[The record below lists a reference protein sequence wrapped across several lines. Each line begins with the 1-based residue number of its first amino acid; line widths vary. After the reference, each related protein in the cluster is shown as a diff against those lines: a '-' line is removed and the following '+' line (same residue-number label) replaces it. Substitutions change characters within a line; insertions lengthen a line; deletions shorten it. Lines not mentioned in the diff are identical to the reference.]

1 MVALRGYGQFC
12 PVSRAAE
19 ILAERWTPLIV
30 RELLCGST
38 RFNDLQRGVPR
49 MSPAL
54 LTRRLRELEHAG
66 IIERRRA
73 GQGSGWEYHLTS
85 AGEELRPIIEGM
97 GFWAQRWVRDD
108 LLADQNL
115 DPDLLMWDIRRC
127 VAARRPPAERF
138 IVQFRFAG
146 MPSSRRPYW
155 LVLDGGQPDLCLRDP
170 GFDIDLLVS
179 CTVRTLTEIWLGHLS
194 VAAARKDGR
203 LELDGAAK
211 LADRF
216 AAWFGG
222 SVFAGAGAQP
232 PGQVTQPDVAV
243 RAGNG

>member
-1 MVALRGYGQFC
+1 MVALKGYGQFC

-19 ILAERWTPLIV
+19 ILAERWTPLVV
-30 RELLCGST
+30 RELLCGSA

-66 IIERRRA
+66 IVERRRA
-73 GQGSGWEYHLTS
+73 DKGSFWEYHLTV
-85 AGEELRPIIEGM
+85 AGLELRPIIEGM

-127 VAARRPPAERF
+127 VGSRPPPAERF
-138 IVQFRFAG
+138 VVQFRFAG
-146 MPSSRRPYW
+146 MPSSRRHYW
-155 LVLDGGQPDLCLRDP
+155 LVFDGGQPDLCLRDP
-170 GFDIDLLVS
+170 GFDLDLLVS
-179 CTVRTLTEIWLGHLS
+179 CTVRTLTEIWLGHVT
-194 VAAARKDGR
+194 VAATVKDGR
-203 LELDGAAK
+203 LELDGAPK

-216 AAWFGG
+216 ASWFGG
-222 SVFAGAGAQP
+222 SAFAAAGAAP
-232 PGQVTQPDVAV
+232 AGQIARRAVATG
-243 RAGNG
+243 AGNG